1 MVFLSNTMGPEIFK
15 IEQNRQGMIVS
26 FVLAVIKP
34 DRKKKQPVTT
44 GCFLKGRYVMSIACS

>member
-1 MVFLSNTMGPEIFK
+1 MGPEIFK

-44 GCFLKGRYVMSIACS
+44 G